1 MKNYLWTA
9 NGKFKKINILE
20 KFDQDFSINNNQIC
34 IDDYC
39 ITKDDISFL
48 KKQVNE
54 YAIDKYIESK
64 NLITINDAKKY
75 VKFVF
80 ESIYN
85 SPDNKKKEI
94 INKYFS
100 FGWYDKRTS
109 FIKEISELYIDNI
122 DFFDAYVQS
131 DFFTMNSLIL
141 PDELVKEIK
150 DTGRSILMGD
160 DRLNFK
166 VTNDTID
173 EVVPQAYYVM
183 DEFYKFLLIRVK
195 STNKF
200 QWKILLYTNDLVPKV
215 MNMYDDY
222 FKTTYKYSLDSI
234 DQMSFNIE
242 INSADF
248 TNMIVALKAIS
259 ITDGL
264 YDFNIFKD
272 NIFLKNYNQTLNLDV
287 IDNNYFEILISNF
300 RNLNKLKFNYDQ
312 ILELKNRLGV
322 ENISDIYYKLLYTEQ
337 FPLPPLPAQP
347 PLPALMGSNLG
358 IQNKPHI
365 SHSYITNLINNYD
378 DIEEIKNETISDKV
392 ILLNGLI
399 HLISVIL
406 FNVFKLPSNNQ
417 QIINMLKLIYNND
430 NVVGARFPNNL
441 VSNVENLINYLL
453 SDSYNNELTST
464 MQIKDYP
471 FNLRLLLSNIFYE
484 IKSNKTYFSV
494 NNFNFYDNNFSP
506 IGVKFGIDN
515 TKSLL
520 SIPKSYTITYNDEQ
534 IPWFVYI
541 FKFISDLTLNFG
553 ELSESKFIDKQNLNI
568 ELFRDCIIN
577 IIFYY
582 YASLIPKRNI
592 ILPLRLMQPLINKSD
607 LKKYDIYEIE
617 NSEFR
622 IRNFIPSTNTI
633 INEITEMINSP
644 DFSPLDDDF
653 TINDISDLQKQY
665 IQNMEII
672 INSNNVALIFY
683 RNNSFAQYDI
693 NFNLLV
699 EENTNMFDYFN
710 SSQYNN
716 LTEEIIG
723 ASVFIIYKNKLPGTP
738 VPRNNDEIYI
748 TQDQITKFHNSNIYL
763 VRILEEVDKSYKWK
777 LLYLENIDIV

>member
-1 MKNYLWTA
+1 
-9 NGKFKKINILE
+9 
-20 KFDQDFSINNNQIC
+20 
-34 IDDYC
+34 
-39 ITKDDISFL
+39 
-48 KKQVNE
+48 
-54 YAIDKYIESK
+54 
-64 NLITINDAKKY
+64 
-75 VKFVF
+75 
-80 ESIYN
+80 
-85 SPDNKKKEI
+85 
-94 INKYFS
+94 
-100 FGWYDKRTS
+100 
-109 FIKEISELYIDNI
+109 
-122 DFFDAYVQS
+122 
-131 DFFTMNSLIL
+131 
-141 PDELVKEIK
+141 
-150 DTGRSILMGD
+150 
-160 DRLNFK
+160 
-166 VTNDTID
+166 
-173 EVVPQAYYVM
+173 
-183 DEFYKFLLIRVK
+183 
-195 STNKF
+195 
-200 QWKILLYTNDLVPKV
+200 
-215 MNMYDDY
+215 
-222 FKTTYKYSLDSI
+222 
-234 DQMSFNIE
+234 
-242 INSADF
+242 
-248 TNMIVALKAIS
+248 
-259 ITDGL
+259 
-264 YDFNIFKD
+264 
-272 NIFLKNYNQTLNLDV
+272 
-287 IDNNYFEILISNF
+287 
-300 RNLNKLKFNYDQ
+300 
-312 ILELKNRLGV
+312 
-322 ENISDIYYKLLYTEQ
+322 
-337 FPLPPLPAQP
+337 
-347 PLPALMGSNLG
+347 
-358 IQNKPHI
+358 
-365 SHSYITNLINNYD
+365 
-378 DIEEIKNETISDKV
+378 
-392 ILLNGLI
+392 
-399 HLISVIL
+399 
-406 FNVFKLPSNNQ
+406 
-417 QIINMLKLIYNND
+417 
-430 NVVGARFPNNL
+430 
-441 VSNVENLINYLL
+441 
-453 SDSYNNELTST
+453 
-464 MQIKDYP
+464 IKDYP

-723 ASVFIIYKNKLPGTP
+723 ASVFIIYKN
-738 VPRNNDEIYI
+738 
-748 TQDQITKFHNSNIYL
+748 
-763 VRILEEVDKSYKWK
+763 
-777 LLYLENIDIV
+777 

>member
-1 MKNYLWTA
+1 M
-9 NGKFKKINILE
+9 
-20 KFDQDFSINNNQIC
+20 
-34 IDDYC
+34 
-39 ITKDDISFL
+39 
-48 KKQVNE
+48 
-54 YAIDKYIESK
+54 
-64 NLITINDAKKY
+64 
-75 VKFVF
+75 
-80 ESIYN
+80 
-85 SPDNKKKEI
+85 
-94 INKYFS
+94 
-100 FGWYDKRTS
+100 
-109 FIKEISELYIDNI
+109 
-122 DFFDAYVQS
+122 
-131 DFFTMNSLIL
+131 
-141 PDELVKEIK
+141 
-150 DTGRSILMGD
+150 
-160 DRLNFK
+160 
-166 VTNDTID
+166 
-173 EVVPQAYYVM
+173 
-183 DEFYKFLLIRVK
+183 
-195 STNKF
+195 
-200 QWKILLYTNDLVPKV
+200 
-215 MNMYDDY
+215 
-222 FKTTYKYSLDSI
+222 
-234 DQMSFNIE
+234 
-242 INSADF
+242 
-248 TNMIVALKAIS
+248 
-259 ITDGL
+259 
-264 YDFNIFKD
+264 
-272 NIFLKNYNQTLNLDV
+272 
-287 IDNNYFEILISNF
+287 
-300 RNLNKLKFNYDQ
+300 
-312 ILELKNRLGV
+312 
-322 ENISDIYYKLLYTEQ
+322 
-337 FPLPPLPAQP
+337 
-347 PLPALMGSNLG
+347 
-358 IQNKPHI
+358 
-365 SHSYITNLINNYD
+365 
-378 DIEEIKNETISDKV
+378 
-392 ILLNGLI
+392 
-399 HLISVIL
+399 
-406 FNVFKLPSNNQ
+406 
-417 QIINMLKLIYNND
+417 
-430 NVVGARFPNNL
+430 
-441 VSNVENLINYLL
+441 
-453 SDSYNNELTST
+453 
-464 MQIKDYP
+464 
-471 FNLRLLLSNIFYE
+471 
-484 IKSNKTYFSV
+484 
-494 NNFNFYDNNFSP
+494 
-506 IGVKFGIDN
+506 KFGIDN

-534 IPWFVYI
+534 VPWFVYI